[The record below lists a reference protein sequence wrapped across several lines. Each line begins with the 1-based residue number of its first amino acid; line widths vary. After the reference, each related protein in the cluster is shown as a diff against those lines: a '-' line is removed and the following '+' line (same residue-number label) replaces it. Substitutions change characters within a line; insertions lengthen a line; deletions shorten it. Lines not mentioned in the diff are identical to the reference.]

1 MTTTME
7 LPLPTAVNT
16 ETVGTEGATVG
27 ETRLLPAPVTIPT
40 GQQLEGRPR
49 PPLMLDRAEAYY
61 WTAAW
66 QDGAREAIEALL
78 AGKFRRFDS
87 DDPLDLARWLL
98 DEKED

>member
-7 LPLPTAVNT
+7 LPPFAVAIN
-16 ETVGTEGATVG
+16 EQTVGTGGVSAGDTP
-27 ETRLLPAPVTIPT
+27 LLPPPVTIPT
-40 GQQLEGRPR
+40 GLKRR
-49 PPLMLDRAEAYY
+49 VKPPLMLDRAEAYY

-66 QDGAREAIEALL
+66 QDGAREAIEALV

>member
-1 MTTTME
+1 ME
-7 LPLPTAVNT
+7 LPLPVAVNT
-16 ETVGTEGATVG
+16 QTVGTGGGSVG
-27 ETRLLPAPVTIPT
+27 DTRLVSPGVTIPA
-40 GQQLEGRPR
+40 GQQLRGRPR
-49 PPLMLDRAEAYY
+49 PPFMLDRTEAYY

-98 DEKED
+98 DEKGD